1 MLTYINKLQWKSIRV
16 TNHSVYSITN
26 NATRCNCSSYARIG
40 ICRHLVHYRKI
51 GFMPVFNINIM
62 NPHLVKRNYRQE
74 SENVNLQSRIP
85 PANPGIDEENL
96 YREARKTTD
105 LTAELMSNLDPSR
118 CNLLIQQQMQRRP
131 DEKSWYFDKQLIR
144 VAVLNFKNASFL
156 WVFNQFRLF

>member
-1 MLTYINKLQWKSIRV
+1 
-16 TNHSVYSITN
+16 
-26 NATRCNCSSYARIG
+26 
-40 ICRHLVHYRKI
+40 
-51 GFMPVFNINIM
+51 MPVFNINIM

-131 DEKSWYFDKQLIR
+131 DEKS
-144 VAVLNFKNASFL
+144 
-156 WVFNQFRLF
+156 